1 MNRPVPRSFRWLAL
15 APGARKTLAA
25 LGTIVWLCLGL
36 LPLTPPAVA
45 EQGGLII
52 ELNKVE
58 ELGGGCLASFVF
70 QNKLGAGLDRFNLD
84 LILFDKDGVIAG
96 RLMIEIAPLRNGKT
110 RVAVFR
116 LHDGPCT
123 GLSRVLVNDILS
135 CRAEGNGEL
144 DCLAGLSVMSR
155 SAIDLVK

>member
-1 MNRPVPRSFRWLAL
+1 MEATGVPRPFRWLAL
-15 APGARKTLAA
+15 AGLVAILW
-25 LGTIVWLCLGL
+25 LGSSV
-36 LPLTPPAVA
+36 LPLTPPVWA

-58 ELGGGCLASFVF
+58 DVDGGCKAWLVF
-70 QNKLGAGLDRFNLD
+70 QNKLGAALDRFNLD
-84 LILFDKDGVIAG
+84 LVKFDKDGVIVG
-96 RLMIEIAPLRNGKT
+96 RLLIEISPMRNGKT
-110 RVAVFR
+110 RVTVYR
-116 LHDGPCT
+116 LHDGPCS
-123 GLSRVLVNDILS
+123 GLSRVLVNDILE

>member
-1 MNRPVPRSFRWLAL
+1 MTESPAKQSSSP
-15 APGARKTLAA
+15 
-25 LGTIVWLCLGL
+25 
-36 LPLTPPAVA
+36 LP
-45 EQGGLII
+45 
-52 ELNKVE
+52 
-58 ELGGGCLASFVF
+58 SFVF
-70 QNKLGAGLDRFNLD
+70 QNKLGAGLDSFNVE
-84 LILFDKDGVIAG
+84 LILFDKDGVIVR
-96 RLMIEIAPLRNGKT
+96 RLVTAIASMPNGKT

-155 SAIDLVK
+155 SAIDLVQ